1 MRPDLSRLETLEN
14 ADNTNMADHSFD
26 DMPTGSLSA
35 TNLALPPRRPRVV
48 IIGGGFGGLAAARA
62 LAHADAQVTVIDRNN
77 HHLFQ
82 PLLYQVATADLS
94 PADISAP
101 IRNILRKQKN
111 TETLMAEVTGVDTAR
126 QIIHAR
132 DRADAEAREL
142 PYDYLVV
149 ATGARE
155 GYFGHDEWAPYAPG
169 LKTITDAT
177 AIRRKILL
185 AFEAAEM
192 EPDPAQARAWLTF
205 VIVGGGPTGVEMA
218 GAIADL
224 AHNALKGDFR
234 HISSRSARII
244 LVEAAPRIFG
254 AFPERL
260 AASATRELRRLG
272 VEVMTDAPV
281 EDVDAAGVLIGGVRL
296 AARTVI
302 WAAGVQASPA
312 GRWLGAE
319 TDRAGRVIVQ
329 HDLSVPNHPNVF
341 VIGDTAS
348 AQDQRD
354 AHGRPLPGVAPVAMQ
369 AGRYVGALIAR
380 RIRGASA
387 TTVPAERPFL
397 YHDKGNLATV
407 GRTFAIGSFG
417 RFVLSGF
424 PAWLIWSGVHILYL
438 VGFRNRYLVM
448 TQWAWAYL
456 TVQRGSRLITIDDRA
471 KAAQPAEAGETRT
484 PVAV

>member
-1 MRPDLSRLETLEN
+1 MSHPNLSENDTHNSVPDQSPTMAP
-14 ADNTNMADHSFD
+14 ADV
-26 DMPTGSLSA
+26 A
-35 TNLALPPRRPRVV
+35 TTAHPRPRIV

-62 LAHADAQVTVIDRNN
+62 LGHTDAQVTVIDRNN

-94 PADISAP
+94 PADITAP
-101 IRNILRKQKN
+101 IRNILRRQTN
-111 TETLMAEVTGVDTAR
+111 TETLLAEVTGVDVAR
-126 QIIHAR
+126 QVVLAR

-155 GYFGHDEWAPYAPG
+155 GYFGHDEWARYAPG

-192 EPDPAQARAWLTF
+192 ERDPEKARAWLTF

-218 GAIADL
+218 GSIADL
-224 AHNALKGDFR
+224 AHHALKGDFR
-234 HISSRSARII
+234 HISSTSARII

-272 VEVMTDAPV
+272 VEVRTGAAV
-281 EDVDAAGVLIGGVRL
+281 TDVDADGVTVGGERL
-296 AARTVI
+296 AARTVL

-312 GRWLGAE
+312 GRWLGVE
-319 TDRAGRVIVQ
+319 TDRAGRVVVQ
-329 HDLSVPNHPNVF
+329 PDMRVPNHPNVF

-348 AQDQRD
+348 APDQRD
-354 AHGRPLPGVAPVAMQ
+354 PAGRPLPGVAPVAMQ
-369 AGRYVGALIAR
+369 AGRYVGALIAG
-380 RIRGASA
+380 RIRAGTMA
-387 TTVPAERPFL
+387 TGAERPFV

-417 RFVLSGF
+417 RFVLSGL

-448 TQWAWAYL
+448 TQWAWAYF
-456 TVQRGSRLITIDDRA
+456 TVQRGARLITIDDH
-471 KAAQPAEAGETRT
+471 AASALPTTPALPTAPDETRA

>member
-1 MRPDLSRLETLEN
+1 MSQPDEAEH
-14 ADNTNMADHSFD
+14 TNITPHHA
-26 DMPTGSLSA
+26 SA
-35 TNLALPPRRPRVV
+35 LTVESTDTHVAALPRRRPRV
-48 IIGGGFGGLAAARA
+48 IIVGGGFGGLAAARA
-62 LAHADAQVTVIDRNN
+62 LGWADAQVTVIDRNN

-94 PADISAP
+94 PSDISAP
-101 IRNILRKQKN
+101 IRSILQRQRN
-111 TETLMAEVTGVDTAR
+111 TETLMAEVTGVDVAR
-126 QIIHAR
+126 QVIHAR

-142 PYDYLVV
+142 PYDYLVL

-155 GYFGHDEWAPYAPG
+155 GYFGHDEWAEYAPG

-192 EPDPAQARAWLTF
+192 EPDPAKARAWLTF

-224 AHNALKGDFR
+224 AHNALKNDFR
-234 HISSRSARII
+234 HISSTSARVL

-260 AASATRELRRLG
+260 AAQATRELRRLG
-272 VEVMTDAPV
+272 VEVLTDAAV
-281 EDVDAAGVLIGGVRL
+281 EDVDAEGVVIKGERL

-319 TDRAGRVIVQ
+319 TDRAGRVVVAPN
-329 HDLSVPNHPNVF
+329 LSLTDHPNVF

-348 AQDQRD
+348 VQDSRD
-354 AHGRPLPGVAPVAMQ
+354 PKGRPLPGVAPVAMQ
-369 AGRYVGALIAR
+369 QGRYVGALIASR
-380 RIRGASA
+380 LKRGEPTINAQ
-387 TTVPAERPFL
+387 AEQPFV
-397 YHDKGNLATV
+397 YHDKGYLATV
-407 GRTFAIGSFG
+407 GRTFAIGWFG
-417 RFVLSGF
+417 RLTLSGL

-438 VGFRNRYLVM
+438 VGFRNRFRVM
-448 TQWAWAYL
+448 AQWAWAYF
-456 TVQRGSRLITIDDRA
+456 TVQRGSRLITIDET
-471 KAAQPAEAGETRT
+471 AEAPQLAAPSETRT

>member
-1 MRPDLSRLETLEN
+1 MSQPNLQDGARHAGVSHH
-14 ADNTNMADHSFD
+14 A
-26 DMPTGSLSA
+26 PTVARAGAPGSA
-35 TNLALPPRRPRVV
+35 RRRPRVV

-62 LAHADAQVTVIDRNN
+62 LGHANAQVTVIDRNN
-77 HHLFQ
+77 HHVFQ

-94 PADISAP
+94 PADITAP
-101 IRNILRKQKN
+101 IRSILRKQTN
-111 TETLMAEVTGVDTAR
+111 TETLLAEVSGVDVTR
-126 QIIHAR
+126 QVVLAR
-132 DRADAEAREL
+132 DRADAEPREL
-142 PYDYLVV
+142 PYDYLIV

-155 GYFGHDEWAPYAPG
+155 GYFGHDEWERYAPG

-192 EPDPAQARAWLTF
+192 EPDPAKARAWLTF

-218 GAIADL
+218 GSIADL

-234 HISSRSARII
+234 NISSASARII

-260 AASATRELRRLG
+260 AASATRELQRLG
-272 VEVMTDAPV
+272 VEVMTGAAV
-281 EDVDAAGVLIGGVRL
+281 TDVDADGVAVGGARL

-312 GRWLGAE
+312 GRWLGVA
-319 TDRAGRVIVQ
+319 TDRAGRVVVLP
-329 HDLSVPNHPNVF
+329 DLSVPERPNIF

-348 AQDQRD
+348 APDQRD
-354 AHGRPLPGVAPVAMQ
+354 PAGRPLPGVAPVAMQ
-369 AGRYVGALIAR
+369 AGRYVGALIATR
-380 RIRGASA
+380 LKAGPTA
-387 TTVPAERPFL
+387 TQTERPFV

-417 RFVLSGF
+417 RFVLSGL

-448 TQWAWAYL
+448 TQWAWAYF
-456 TVQRGSRLITIDDRA
+456 TVQRGARLITIDDRTTSGLPTTPTLSSA
-471 KAAQPAEAGETRT
+471 SDETRA
-484 PVAV
+484 PVAI

>member
-1 MRPDLSRLETLEN
+1 MSQQNLHETYEI
-14 ADNTNMADHSFD
+14 
-26 DMPTGSLSA
+26 
-35 TNLALPPRRPRVV
+35 RQRPRIVV
-48 IIGGGFGGLAAARA
+48 IGGGFGGLAAARA
-62 LAHADAQVTVIDRNN
+62 LGRVNAQVTLIDRNN

-94 PADISAP
+94 PADITAP
-101 IRNILRKQKN
+101 IRNILRKQIN
-111 TETLMAEVTGVDTAR
+111 TETLLAEVTDVDVER
-126 QIIHAR
+126 QVVFAR
-132 DRADAEAREL
+132 DRADAELREL

-155 GYFGHDEWAPYAPG
+155 SYFGHDEWARYAPG

-192 EPDPAQARAWLTF
+192 EPDPAKARAWLTF

-218 GAIADL
+218 GSIADL

-234 HISSRSARII
+234 HIHSASARII

-254 AFPERL
+254 AFPARL
-260 AASATRELRRLG
+260 AASATRELQRLG
-272 VEVMTDAPV
+272 VEVMTNAPV
-281 EDVDAAGVLIGGVRL
+281 TDVDADGVTADGERL

-312 GRWLGAE
+312 GRWLGAQ
-319 TDRAGRVIVQ
+319 TDRAGRVVVQ
-329 HDLSVPNHPNVF
+329 PDLSVPGRPNVF

-354 AHGRPLPGVAPVAMQ
+354 PKGKPLPGVAPVAMQ
-369 AGRYVGALIAR
+369 AGRYVGRLIAR
-380 RIRGASA
+380 RITVGAM
-387 TTVPAERPFL
+387 TTQAAAEPERPFV

-407 GRTFAIGSFG
+407 GRAFAIGSFG
-417 RFVLSGF
+417 RFVLSGLL
-424 PAWLIWSGVHILYL
+424 AWLIWSGVHILYL

-448 TQWAWAYL
+448 TQWAWAYF
-456 TVQRGSRLITIDDRA
+456 TVQRGARLITMDDHTHEQAPARA
-471 KAAQPAEAGETRT
+471 DESRA

>member
-1 MRPDLSRLETLEN
+1 MSHVEPASRADVDLRNRQFPAALRHGLVGD
-14 ADNTNMADHSFD
+14 ADGA
-26 DMPTGSLSA
+26 MPL
-35 TNLALPPRRPRVV
+35 RRPRVV
-48 IIGGGFGGLAAARA
+48 IIGGGFGGLAAAHA
-62 LAHADAQVTVIDRNN
+62 LAHANAQVTVIDRNN

-101 IRNILRKQKN
+101 IRSILHKQKN

-126 QIIHAR
+126 QVIHAR
-132 DRADAEAREL
+132 DRADAEARDL

-192 EPDPAQARAWLTF
+192 EPDPAKARAWLTF

-234 HISSRSARII
+234 HIRSTSARVV
-244 LVEAAPRIFG
+244 LVEAASRIFG

-272 VEVMTDAPV
+272 VEVMTGAAV
-281 EDVDAAGVLIGGVRL
+281 EDVDADGVVIGGERL

-312 GRWLGAE
+312 SRWLGVDS
-319 TDRAGRVIVQ
+319 DRAGRVIVQ
-329 HDLSVPNHPNVF
+329 PDLSVPNHPNIF

-348 AQDQRD
+348 ARDERD
-354 AHGRPLPGVAPVAMQ
+354 ANGRPLPGVAPVAMQ
-369 AGRYVGALIAR
+369 QGRYVAALIAR
-380 RIRGASA
+380 RIRGADGTKMTA
-387 TTVPAERPFL
+387 PDRPFL

-417 RFVLSGF
+417 RYILSGF

-438 VGFRNRYLVM
+438 VGFRNRYFVM
-448 TQWAWAYL
+448 TQWAWAYF
-456 TVQRGSRLITIDDRA
+456 TVQRGARLITIDDHATVGR
-471 KAAQPAEAGETRT
+471 PAHADEART

>member
-1 MRPDLSRLETLEN
+1 MNRLESVEN
-14 ADNTNMADHSFD
+14 VDNNNTPEHSSD
-26 DMPTGSLSA
+26 DIPTRSFSA
-35 TNLALPPRRPRVV
+35 TNPALPPRRPHVV
-48 IIGGGFGGLAAARA
+48 IIGGGFAGLAAAHA
-62 LAHADAQVTVIDRNN
+62 LGHADAQVTVIDRNN

-111 TETLMAEVTGVDTAR
+111 TETLMAEVTGVDTTR
-126 QIIHAR
+126 QIVHSR
-132 DRADAEAREL
+132 DRADAAAREL

-234 HISSRSARII
+234 HISSRSARIV

-260 AASATRELRRLG
+260 GASATRELRRLG
-272 VEVMTDAPV
+272 VEVMTGAAV
-281 EDVDAAGVLIGGVRL
+281 EDVDAAGVMIGGARL

-319 TDRAGRVIVQ
+319 SDRAGRVIV
-329 HDLSVPNHPNVF
+329 HPDLSVPGLPNVF

-348 AQDQRD
+348 AQDRRD
-354 AHGRPLPGVAPVAMQ
+354 ANGRPLPGVAPVAMQ
-369 AGRYVGALIAR
+369 EGRYVGELIAR
-380 RIRGASA
+380 RIRGAS
-387 TTVPAERPFL
+387 TTQVERPFL

-456 TVQRGSRLITIDDRA
+456 TVQRGARLITIDDHFNV
-471 KAAQPAEAGETRT
+471 AQPVEADETRS

>member
-1 MRPDLSRLETLEN
+1 MSQLEAHDQTT
-14 ADNTNMADHSFD
+14 TNSTEHHA
-26 DMPTGSLSA
+26 SA
-35 TNLALPPRRPRVV
+35 LTVESTDTAISTASHRHPRV
-48 IIGGGFGGLAAARA
+48 IIGGGGFGGLAAARE
-62 LAHADAQVTVIDRNN
+62 LGHADAQVTVIDRNN

-94 PADISAP
+94 PSDISAP
-101 IRNILRKQKN
+101 IRSILQRQRN
-111 TETLMAEVTGVDTAR
+111 TETLMAEVTGVDVAR
-126 QIIHAR
+126 QVIHAR
-132 DRADAEAREL
+132 DRADAGAREL
-142 PYDYLVV
+142 PYDYLIL

-155 GYFGHDEWAPYAPG
+155 GYFGHDEWAEYAPG

-192 EPDPAQARAWLTF
+192 EPDPAKARAWLTF

-224 AHNALKGDFR
+224 AHNALKNDFR
-234 HISSRSARII
+234 HISSTSARVL

-260 AASATRELRRLG
+260 AAQATHELQRLG
-272 VEVMTDAPV
+272 VEVLTNAAV
-281 EDVDAAGVLIGGVRL
+281 EDVDADGVVIKGERL

-319 TDRAGRVIVQ
+319 TDRAGRVIVAP
-329 HDLSVPNHPNVF
+329 DLTLADQPNVF

-348 AQDQRD
+348 AQDDRD
-354 AHGRPLPGVAPVAMQ
+354 PKGRPLPGVAPVAMQ
-369 AGRYVGALIAR
+369 QGRYVGALIASR
-380 RIRGASA
+380 LKRGEQATSA
-387 TTVPAERPFL
+387 QEEQPFV
-397 YHDKGNLATV
+397 YHDKGYLATV
-407 GRTFAIGSFG
+407 GRTFAIGWFG
-417 RFVLSGF
+417 RLTLSGL

-438 VGFRNRYLVM
+438 VSFRNRLRVM
-448 TQWAWAYL
+448 AQWAWAYF
-456 TVQRGSRLITIDDRA
+456 TVQRGSRLITIVETTQA
-471 KAAQPAEAGETRT
+471 PHLAAPSETRA